1 MTNAIKDR
9 DDKTDK
15 DDKDAPK
22 RGQKAVTEPAVLTYP
37 KTLYHED
44 GRTTTAA
51 NAVEEQTWTKEGFT
65 DSPAQGEMYR
75 QPGTTEP
82 PIADPRPNYYVAPWT
97 REGVAAREARE
108 TKDDKPALKA
118 KG

>member
-1 MTNAIKDR
+1 MT
-9 DDKTDK
+9 TTK
-15 DDKDAPK
+15 DDKNGKDEKDTPK
-22 RGQKAVTEPAVLTYP
+22 HGAKPATTPAVLAYP

-51 NAVEEQTWTKEGFT
+51 NATEEAMWTKAGFT
-65 DSPAQGEMYR
+65 DSPAQGEAYR

-82 PIADPRPNYYVAPWT
+82 PIADPRPNYYTAPWT
-97 REGVAAREARE
+97 KEARDAAAA
-108 TKDDKPALKA
+108 KDDAATPKA

>member
-1 MTNAIKDR
+1 MTTTK
-9 DDKTDK
+9 DDKNGK
-15 DDKDAPK
+15 DDKDTPK
-22 RGQKAVTEPAVLTYP
+22 HGPKAAATPAVLTYP

-51 NAVEEQTWTKEGFT
+51 NAAEEQMWTKEGFS
-65 DSPAQGEMYR
+65 DSPAVGEMYR

-82 PIADPRPNYYVAPWT
+82 PIADPRPAYYVAPWT
-97 REGVAAREARE
+97 REGVAAKEARE
-108 TKDDKPALKA
+108 AKDTAAPKAA